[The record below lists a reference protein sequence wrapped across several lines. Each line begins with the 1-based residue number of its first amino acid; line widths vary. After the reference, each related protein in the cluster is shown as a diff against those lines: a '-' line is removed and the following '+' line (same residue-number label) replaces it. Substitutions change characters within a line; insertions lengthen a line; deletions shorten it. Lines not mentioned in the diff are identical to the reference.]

1 MTSKISWVVWPAPAM
16 YVALKVPVALRA
28 TVTPLA
34 RLSPTGKLSVEVVGV
49 LVGFGVSAT
58 APGPVC

>member
-1 MTSKISWVVWPAPAM
+1 M